1 MKIKVYKS
9 KVSFPLITKNKKEKE
24 ISFHI
29 AERKENG
36 KTTAFSFMS
45 NFKGK

>member
-9 KVSFPLITKNKKEKE
+9 KVSFPSLNKFKKEKTM
-24 ISFHI
+24 SFHI

-45 NFKGK
+45 NVKGK